1 MRLEILLIAADPG
14 ARDYVLRY
22 VGPHRVTVAASPPE
36 ATTLL
41 AAHRYGLVLV
51 TNFGIRPD
59 EALVA
64 IPARRDYPVLFLT
77 GCITDRIE
85 KACVEKAIPM
95 LRIPEA
101 IDMLRGEIRL
111 VLEDLRIRARD

>member
-14 ARDYVLRY
+14 ARDFVLRH
-22 VGPHRVTVAASPPE
+22 VGRHRVTVAASPPE

-41 AAHRYGLVLV
+41 ATHRYGLVLV

-59 EALVA
+59 EALVP
-64 IPARRDYPVLFLT
+64 IPARRDYSVLFLT
-77 GCITDRIE
+77 GHVTHRIE

-101 IDMLRGEIRL
+101 IDILRGEIRL
-111 VLEDLRIRARD
+111 VLEDLRIRAPD

>member
-14 ARDYVLRY
+14 ARDFLLRY
-22 VGPHRVTVAASPPE
+22 VGRHRVTVTASSPE